1 MRLLLCLLSTL
12 SMWLKRIKHSIE
24 YLYVKIRTLQIRF
37 GQIFLH
43 FTVIP
48 FHNQESWYIMKGL
61 IKTSHVVVL
70 CDLVQLQTTAI
81 LGDHGHGS
89 VYEL

>member
-1 MRLLLCLLSTL
+1 
-12 SMWLKRIKHSIE
+12 
-24 YLYVKIRTLQIRF
+24 
-37 GQIFLH
+37 
-43 FTVIP
+43 
-48 FHNQESWYIMKGL
+48 MKGL
-61 IKTSHVVVL
+61 IKSSHAVVL